1 MFRTIVIGII
11 LGFVSAGALSWSVPA
26 VDLHREQSVISVMPN
41 GGNTETFRIN
51 LPRDRIM
58 VGLSG
63 IENSIPAGLEWPD
76 RDFLGQFQ
84 AELFKVRD
92 ANDRVIGVASRLAS
106 ASEPTGSFIEWAVHL
121 PARGTLYAQMNV
133 TPDADGFRNGVV
145 KAGTREF
152 ASLSG
157 SLREQFV
164 ADEIETEESQGR
176 IELVTGLVGQLA
188 DEESIGE

>member
-26 VDLHREQSVISVMPN
+26 VDLHRERSVISVMPN
-41 GGNTETFRIN
+41 GGNAETFRIN

-63 IENSIPAGLEWPD
+63 LNGSIPAGLEWPD

-84 AELFKVRD
+84 AEIFKLRD
-92 ANDRVIGVASRLAS
+92 ANDKVIGVASRLAS

-133 TPDADGFRNGVV
+133 TPDADGFRNGVL

-152 ASLSG
+152 AALSG
-157 SLREQFV
+157 VVREQFI
-164 ADEIETEESQGR
+164 ADENESEDSQGR
-176 IELVTGLVGQLA
+176 IELVTGLVGTLDEETGA
-188 DEESIGE
+188 DE